1 MPALQANGILPSTKH
16 DKRVAGPLAE
26 GPADDSL
33 IGECEDRLPI
43 DGGHRPGLC
52 GAGSREPDAETR
64 VALLPIGPGPVD
76 LRIGDD
82 PQRRQQ
88 LVDEL
93 DALPVGQQLGL
104 FEDPGGSVLS

>member
-16 DKRVAGPLAE
+16 EKRVAGPLAE

-82 PQRRQQ
+82 
-88 LVDEL
+88 DEMPRLQARSTGRAPRGEQAML
-93 DALPVGQQLGL
+93 DDLAQA
-104 FEDPGGSVLS
+104 FA